1 MATGAVK
8 AIARVIVIP
17 SAILRNMRD
26 LSCWNPPNR
35 EGMGGRCLL
44 KIPSSTGQRSVAT
57 EPQPKLI
64 SPRFSEVP

>member
-1 MATGAVK
+1 
-8 AIARVIVIP
+8 
-17 SAILRNMRD
+17 MRD

-35 EGMGGRCLL
+35 EGIGGRCLL